1 MATHNLLLER
11 PSGAPAPKRQS
22 LYAPRKKIYPKRAS
36 GRFRQ
41 FKWLVMLIT
50 LTIYYVTPW
59 IRWDRGPGAPDQAVL
74 VDLANRRFFFFFISP
89 PSGRSRPIMS
99 SPIGR
104 ARDLVKTLLNDVHE
118 RMTAGPLAPSSRA
131 AIMPA

>member
-1 MATHNLLLER
+1 MATHHLVLDQTA
-11 PSGAPAPKRQS
+11 GAPQPAPKRQS

-36 GRFRQ
+36 GRFRR

-74 VDLANRRFFFFFISP
+74 VDLANRR
-89 PSGRSRPIMS
+89 
-99 SPIGR
+99 
-104 ARDLVKTLLNDVHE
+104 
-118 RMTAGPLAPSSRA
+118 SSRKLC
-131 AIMPA
+131 